1 MAFTVS
7 VWSDYFGEY
16 SLEEAVEAF
25 AEAGFRA
32 TELSLVHV
40 NKLKKRTDLAQ
51 VKRFLDARDFAMP
64 QGHLSFTGGL
74 CDPALVE
81 EQRRELDMFAQLGV
95 QYAVLHFNG
104 GKELEAEERHARR
117 LESVRILREHAKG
130 SGVTICLENLGS
142 VPETHTVQQLNGII
156 DTLGGGM
163 GICLDTGHLH
173 LTNGRGETNQTHRE
187 FILGAGERLK
197 AMHIT
202 ENNGHNDVHQIPSS
216 ARTGI
221 GWPEV
226 VSAVKEIGYDG
237 LFNLEILGENKC
249 PLPIR
254 HAKLRF
260 LKDMTD
266 YMMTDEFMT
275 L

>member
-25 AEAGFRA
+25 MAAGFRA
-32 TELSLVHV
+32 TELSLVHL

-51 VKRFLDARDFAMP
+51 VKRFLDDRNFAMP

-81 EQRRELDMFAQLGV
+81 EQKRELDMFALLGISN
-95 QYAVLHFNG
+95 AVLHFNG
-104 GKELEAEERHARR
+104 GKELEEAERMARR
-117 LESVRILREHAKG
+117 LEAVAVLQEHARG
-130 SGVTICLENLGS
+130 AGVTLCLENLGS
-142 VPETHTVQQLNGII
+142 VPETHTVQQLNSII
-156 DTLGGGM
+156 DTLGGGL

-173 LTNGRGETNQTHRE
+173 LTNGRGETDQSQRE
-187 FILGAGERLK
+187 VILGAGERLK

-202 ENNGHNDVHQIPSS
+202 ENNGKNDVHQMPYS

-221 GWPEV
+221 DWPQV
-226 VSAVKEIGYDG
+226 VQAVKEIGYEG
-237 LFNLEILGENKC
+237 LFNLEVLGENKC

-260 LKDMTD
+260 IKEMTD
-266 YMMTDEFMT
+266 HMLSDEF
-275 L
+275 LAD